1 MLILEV
7 PARISTPVTY
17 AIVAPENSFFVD
29 AASWRAF
36 PLPRVAREFCWRYA
50 QAVGLANQRQYV
62 HLSFIVYS
70 VVVVYIPLSKKNFGC
85 FANDNLSVDS
95 QIVSPESNPPREKQG
110 SPKQELCH
118 YPLSKATRGTIDK
131 EYRFAGKREKD
142 PSLSSVVIK
151 GIVLQSSQWKW
162 DLLWKLLPSLILS
175 SSCSLVLYCCI
186 VPCCGEH
193 FILWRIVA

>member
-110 SPKQELCH
+110 SPKQRC
-118 YPLSKATRGTIDK
+118 GTIRCPK
-131 EYRFAGKREKD
+131 QPGGLLTRN
-142 PSLSSVVIK
+142 I
-151 GIVLQSSQWKW
+151 
-162 DLLWKLLPSLILS
+162 DLLERGKKIPLFLRLSLKGLS
-175 SSCSLVLYCCI
+175 FSRVSGSGT
-186 VPCCGEH
+186 CCGSCCH
-193 FILWRIVA
+193 R